1 MTKLAIIILCTW
13 RPYLHKEI
21 QVPYQNTAGSWNMMA
36 YALLGGQYRNT
47 DPPAMFML

>member
-1 MTKLAIIILCTW
+1 
-13 RPYLHKEI
+13 
-21 QVPYQNTAGSWNMMA
+21 MMA